1 MTLFISSLLRL
12 MMFSLVLAVLFV
24 KLAYSAT
31 AEAAEQ
37 GSAASLDERPMI
49 DESIDDEDVEDIDA
63 SMPHNETS
71 KKSNNNDKKA
81 TTNEK
86 ATKVA
91 PNIDLKEVAPT
102 PRLIEEDK
110 ATDEL
115 TLEPEGSPTRTPLVP
130 SLTEE
135 LTVKPANESIT
146 LFNTEVLPNT
156 STRLAWSSG
165 IQIAGLAQPTPVLV
179 VNGVHPGPA
188 LCLTATI
195 HGDELN
201 GIEIIR
207 RTVYD
212 LDPEELS
219 GAVISIPIVNL

>member
-1 MTLFISSLLRL
+1 M
-12 MMFSLVLAVLFV
+12 
-24 KLAYSAT
+24 
-31 AEAAEQ
+31 
-37 GSAASLDERPMI
+37 
-49 DESIDDEDVEDIDA
+49 
-63 SMPHNETS
+63 
-71 KKSNNNDKKA
+71 
-81 TTNEK
+81 
-86 ATKVA
+86 
-91 PNIDLKEVAPT
+91 
-102 PRLIEEDK
+102 
-110 ATDEL
+110 
-115 TLEPEGSPTRTPLVP
+115 P

-207 RTVYD
+207 RMVYD

-219 GAVISIPIVNL
+219 GAVIGIPIVNL